1 MPSFDVVIL
10 GGGIVGC
17 ACAFE
22 CTQAGMSVALVE
34 SGEPAG
40 GATAAGMGHIVVM
53 DDSPAQLAL
62 TRYSSLLWQ
71 EIRPRLPARVEYES
85 RGTIWVAADD
95 EEMAEVAAKHAL
107 FASAGISSSI
117 LASSELATEEPHLRS
132 GLAGGLL
139 VPNDAV
145 LYPPSAAM
153 FFLEEAAKA
162 GAVLLRGASAVTG
175 GQGIVK
181 LSDGNSLQAKLIVVA
196 TGTNT
201 TVVPGLPV
209 HKRKGH
215 LLITDRYPGL
225 LSHQLVELGY
235 LKSAHKISADSV
247 AFNVQPRSTGQLLI
261 GSSRQYGSDD
271 PAAEAG
277 ILRRMLDRACEYMPV
292 LGQLSAIR
300 VWTGFRAATPDKL
313 PFIGPTEDAT
323 VFLAMGFEGLGIT
336 NALGAARLLVDF
348 MLGRQPAIDPA
359 PYLPSRFPSSL
370 SRTDSYH
377 AEPANA

>member
-34 SGEPAG
+34 SSEPAG

-107 FASAGISSSI
+107 FASTGISSSI

-181 LSDGNSLQAKLIVVA
+181 LSDGNSLQAKLIVIA
-196 TGTNT
+196 TGANT

-271 PAAEAG
+271 PAAEPD

-370 SRTDSYH
+370 SRTDAYH
-377 AEPANA
+377 TEPANA

>member
-1 MPSFDVVIL
+1 MPSFDIVIL

-17 ACAFE
+17 ACALE
-22 CTQAGMSVALVE
+22 CMQAGMSVALVE

-71 EIRPRLPARVEYES
+71 EISPRLPARVEYES
-85 RGTIWVAADD
+85 RGTLWVAADD

-107 FASAGISSSI
+107 FTSAGIRSSI
-117 LASSELATEEPHLRS
+117 LTDSELATEEPHLRS
-132 GLAGGLL
+132 GLAGALL
-139 VPNDAV
+139 VSDDAV
-145 LYPPSAAM
+145 LYPPAAAM
-153 FFLEEAAKA
+153 YFLEEAIRC
-162 GAVLLRGASAVTG
+162 GAVLYSAAAVTADHG
-175 GQGIVK
+175 RVA
-181 LSDGNSLQAKLIVVA
+181 LSDGVTVQAKLIVVA

-201 TVVPGLPV
+201 AVIPGLPIQ
-209 HKRKGH
+209 KRKGH
-215 LLITDRYPGL
+215 LVITDRYPNV

-235 LKSAHKISADSV
+235 LKSAHKVSADSV
-247 AFNVQPRSTGQLLI
+247 AFNVQRRSTGQLLI

-271 PAAEAG
+271 PAAESG

-292 LGQLSAIR
+292 LGELSAIR

-313 PFIGPTEDAT
+313 PFIGPTEDET

-336 NALGAARLLVDF
+336 NALGAARLLADF
-348 MLGRQPAIDPA
+348 LLKRQPAIDPS
-359 PYLPSRFPSSL
+359 PYLPSRLPSSL
-370 SRTDSYH
+370 SH
-377 AEPANA
+377 ADASHTEPANA